1 MENPFVVKP
10 YKSSELFCDR
20 VSETAH
26 VSSLLLSGDNVTL
39 ISPRRYGKTGLI
51 YRVFD
56 EIKSKHR
63 KIVTCYVD
71 IYSANNL
78 EDFVKLFSEAVVASV
93 QENSL
98 VKKFF
103 SAMGGV
109 RPLLSFDSITG
120 SPQVSIAYQNEN
132 QKVATLKSIFD
143 FLETQKNKVI
153 VAIDEF
159 QQIRAFPNVKTEA
172 LLRTYIQPLK
182 NVSFVFCGSKKHVMV
197 DMFLGE
203 KSPFYESTTPVYLD
217 KIDPAPYADFIKRM
231 FTKGGR
237 KIDDESVEFILE
249 WTKRH
254 TYYTQY
260 LCRRIFL
267 NGNKKINL
275 AEVKIACSQILY
287 ENVNGF
293 LERRNLITDSQW
305 LVLKAVARDGVVTQ
319 PTSGDF
325 LMRHRLGNAASVKR
339 IFESLVDKEL
349 LLEEVSEKGRSYSVY
364 NVFLSRWLES

>member
-93 QENSL
+93 QESSL

-120 SPQVSIAYQNEN
+120 APQVSIAYQNEN

-159 QQIRAFPNVKTEA
+159 QQIRAFPNVKMEA

-182 NVSFVFCGSKKHVMV
+182 NISFVFCGSKKHVMV

-231 FTKGGR
+231 FAKGGR

-267 NGNKKINL
+267 NGSKKINL

>member
-78 EDFVKLFSEAVVASV
+78 EDFVKLFSEAVVASA

-120 SPQVSIAYQNEN
+120 APQVSIAYQNEN

-159 QQIRAFPNVKTEA
+159 QQIRAFPNVKMEA

-182 NVSFVFCGSKKHVMV
+182 NISFVFCG
-197 DMFLGE
+197 
-203 KSPFYESTTPVYLD
+203 
-217 KIDPAPYADFIKRM
+217 
-231 FTKGGR
+231 
-237 KIDDESVEFILE
+237 
-249 WTKRH
+249 
-254 TYYTQY
+254 
-260 LCRRIFL
+260 RI
-267 NGNKKINL
+267 
-275 AEVKIACSQILY
+275 
-287 ENVNGF
+287 
-293 LERRNLITDSQW
+293 
-305 LVLKAVARDGVVTQ
+305 
-319 PTSGDF
+319 
-325 LMRHRLGNAASVKR
+325 
-339 IFESLVDKEL
+339 
-349 LLEEVSEKGRSYSVY
+349 
-364 NVFLSRWLES
+364 

>member
-1 MENPFVVKP
+1 
-10 YKSSELFCDR
+10 
-20 VSETAH
+20 
-26 VSSLLLSGDNVTL
+26 
-39 ISPRRYGKTGLI
+39 
-51 YRVFD
+51 
-56 EIKSKHR
+56 
-63 KIVTCYVD
+63 
-71 IYSANNL
+71 
-78 EDFVKLFSEAVVASV
+78 
-93 QENSL
+93 
-98 VKKFF
+98 
-103 SAMGGV
+103 
-109 RPLLSFDSITG
+109 
-120 SPQVSIAYQNEN
+120 
-132 QKVATLKSIFD
+132 
-143 FLETQKNKVI
+143 
-153 VAIDEF
+153 
-159 QQIRAFPNVKTEA
+159 
-172 LLRTYIQPLK
+172 
-182 NVSFVFCGSKKHVMV
+182 
-197 DMFLGE
+197 MFLGE

-231 FTKGGR
+231 FAKGGR

-287 ENVNGF
+287 ENINGF

-305 LVLKAVARDGVVTQ
+305 LVLKAVAKDGVVTQ

-325 LMRHRLGNAASVKR
+325 LMRHHLGNAASVKR